1 MKRASMVVVAA
12 VVGLSS
18 AHCATDACGC
28 TPPRVPAVVVGRVVD
43 GGGVAVASARVR
55 AYSAPA
61 PGCHA
66 VGGELNA
73 VTTLRDGSFRL
84 PLASGVSSDS
94 VCVLVFAHPPF
105 NSNGLQYSD
114 TALLVMDFRNEV
126 VPDSAEVVLVLRV
139 GVP

>member
-1 MKRASMVVVAA
+1 
-12 VVGLSS
+12 
-18 AHCATDACGC
+18 
-28 TPPRVPAVVVGRVVD
+28 
-43 GGGVAVASARVR
+43 
-55 AYSAPA
+55 
-61 PGCHA
+61 